1 MNKKGVWK
9 LSPAYD
15 MGYAYNPNG
24 GWTSTH
30 QMSING
36 KFDYITRKDLL
47 ECAARNNIKE
57 ASLILDEICETAYRW
72 PALAKECDVPKEM
85 IDRIFPNFQLFRNI

>member
-1 MNKKGVWK
+1 MGEDGVWR

-36 KFDYITRKDLL
+36 KFDGITRQDLL
-47 ECAARNNIKE
+47 AFASLNNIKD
-57 ASLILDEICETAYRW
+57 AVSIIDEIVENVALW
-72 PALAKECDVPKEM
+72 PELAKECEVPSAMVES
-85 IDRIFPNFQLFRNI
+85 ITSNFLMKL

>member
-1 MNKKGVWK
+1 MEEDGKWR

-24 GWTSTH
+24 GWTATH

-36 KFDYITRKDLL
+36 KFDDITRQDLL
-47 ECAARNNIKE
+47 SFAHQNNIKD
-57 ASLILDEICETAYRW
+57 ASLIIDEISEIASCW
-72 PALAKECDVPKEM
+72 PHIAHECGVPSEM
-85 IDRIFPNFQLFRNI
+85 TDAIVSNFCLST